1 VSAPVPISVDPEFQA
16 LIPPLTHEEKTEL
29 ENSLLREGC
38 LDSIKVWKE
47 GNILIDGHNRLDICT
62 LHQIPYQL
70 TYLSFPSRYAVVIW
84 IITNQLGRRN
94 VTKEQKSYLRG
105 KRYEAEKKNI
115 GGNYGNQ
122 YTKAIDQND
131 LKPNHTAEN
140 LAQEFNV
147 SAPTIKRDA
156 QFAKGVDL
164 VGASNPAL
172 RERILSGQ
180 ANIPKQDLQALSAL
194 TPPETLAGFDDED
207 DEDDEPCYD
216 GGMAYCKY
224 CYTTHDEWE
233 IGEGFDCLAWICQR
247 CNHATA
253 DDFMEMKDDETEGKS
268 CYNCTHYHS
277 DGHHETRYYCDV
289 IGATFHDNE
298 GLDHPYCHY
307 SEEEPLVFQTE
318 EDVLKRAAEIRRSKK
333 PHVAN
338 NSGDNE
344 WYTPKEFIEAARY
357 VLGTIDLDPASSES
371 ANKIVQA
378 VTFYTAIDNGLQQ
391 EWFGKVW
398 MNPPYEAG
406 LIDQFC
412 LKLKT
417 SIACQDVSEAIVLV
431 NNATETQWFFN
442 LISVASAVVF
452 PTKRVRFLSPEGK
465 LGSPLQGQALV
476 YAGPHS
482 QTFLETFAS
491 FGWGARL

>member
-164 VGASNPAL
+164 VGASNPSL

-180 ANIPKQDLQALSAL
+180 ANIPKYSQF
-194 TPPETLAGFDDED
+194 TTLA
-207 DEDDEPCYD
+207 
-216 GGMAYCKY
+216 K
-224 CYTTHDEWE
+224 
-233 IGEGFDCLAWICQR
+233 
-247 CNHATA
+247 
-253 DDFMEMKDDETEGKS
+253 KS
-268 CYNCTHYHS
+268 PNHS
-277 DGHHETRYYCDV
+277 DGV
-289 IGATFHDNE
+289 PGKW
-298 GLDHPYCHY
+298 
-307 SEEEPLVFQTE
+307 
-318 EDVLKRAAEIRRSKK
+318 LKHKSASACRLLSHLTHRPRSDPDLIRSSGNQKK
-333 PHVAN
+333 PRK
-338 NSGDNE
+338 
-344 WYTPKEFIEAARY
+344 TPEI
-357 VLGTIDLDPASSES
+357 SSRL
-371 ANKIVQA
+371 
-378 VTFYTAIDNGLQQ
+378 TF
-391 EWFGKVW
+391 V
-398 MNPPYEAG
+398 
-406 LIDQFC
+406 
-412 LKLKT
+412 
-417 SIACQDVSEAIVLV
+417 
-431 NNATETQWFFN
+431 
-442 LISVASAVVF
+442 
-452 PTKRVRFLSPEGK
+452 
-465 LGSPLQGQALV
+465 
-476 YAGPHS
+476 
-482 QTFLETFAS
+482 
-491 FGWGARL
+491 